1 MIRAIAIAD
10 DDGLVGQLGDAT
22 AELLISLGDIW
33 DNTIEKA
40 YAQYRCTK
48 ALGIKGNHDSD
59 SPFPPFVS
67 PLHYTIENHKGMVF
81 GGFNGSWKYKPKG
94 HHLYEQEEVS
104 RMLRAFPRVDV
115 FVAHNSPAGIHER
128 DSDVHQGFRGFK
140 DYIDRTQPRYF
151 IHGHQ
156 HLNQVTSIGDTQ
168 VIGVFGEAEIELQ

>member
-10 DDGLVGQLGDAT
+10 DDGLVGKLEGT
-22 AELLISLGDIW
+22 SAELLISLGDIW
-33 DNTIEKA
+33 DGTIERIF
-40 YAQYRCTK
+40 AQYHCTK
-48 ALGIKGNHDSD
+48 AFGIKGNHDSHGPLP
-59 SPFPPFVS
+59 SIVT
-67 PLHYTIENHKGMVF
+67 PLHSTVETYGGLVF

-168 VIGVFGEAEIELQ
+168 VIGVFGETEIELQ

>member
-1 MIRAIAIAD
+1 M
-10 DDGLVGQLGDAT
+10 
-22 AELLISLGDIW
+22 
-33 DNTIEKA
+33 
-40 YAQYRCTK
+40 
-48 ALGIKGNHDSD
+48 
-59 SPFPPFVS
+59 
-67 PLHYTIENHKGMVF
+67 GMLF

-94 HHLYEQEEVS
+94 HHLYEQEEVQPDVEGIPEGRMSSS
-104 RMLRAFPRVDV
+104 RTIRLLA
-115 FVAHNSPAGIHER
+115 IHER